1 MVFRKGYKS
10 GVPLLYL
17 GCGLLVVEPEWG
29 RPYEVHLSAGFRFEK
44 CILLLGIIYMSIV
57 RCVFLYRESGG
68 ICRS

>member
-1 MVFRKGYKS
+1 MFGKGYKS

-17 GCGLLVVEPEWG
+17 VRGLLVVDPEWD

-44 CILLLGIIYMSIV
+44 CISLLGIINMSIL